1 MQNELI
7 LHPALFPYL
16 IPCCLLEN
24 SLQNLIPHLTNG
36 PYFAIFLSLFYF
48 YIGVRLSGRF
58 KTPLLSPL
66 LVCVVLTITTLNLLG
81 LSYEDYMQGG
91 KYIHFFLTP
100 VTVLLVVPLY
110 KQLHL
115 LKENFLVIISGV
127 TVGAVVAITSIV
139 TLGRLF
145 GVSKEVL
152 ISIMP
157 KSVTAGIGMP
167 LAEEFGGLASI
178 AAFSIV
184 YTGIF
189 GAIAG
194 DFLLTILKLN
204 DPVTY
209 GVSMGVSAH
218 AMGTSKSMEKGE
230 AYGSLAG
237 LCIALCGMITV
248 ALFPIFV
255 NFLP

>member
-1 MQNELI
+1 MPNDFLSDMMS
-7 LHPALFPYL
+7 HM
-16 IPCCLLEN
+16 
-24 SLQNLIPHLTNG
+24 TGG
-36 PYFAIFLSLFYF
+36 PYFAIFLSLLFF
-48 YIGVRLSGRF
+48 YIGVLLSNRF

-66 LVCVVLTITTLNLLG
+66 LVCVVLTITTLRLLG
-81 LSYEDYMQGG
+81 ISYEEYMKGG
-91 KYIHFFLTP
+91 QYIHFFLTP

-110 KQLHL
+110 KQLPL
-115 LKENFLVIISGV
+115 LRKNFWVIISGV
-127 TVGAVVAITSIV
+127 TVGAIVAITSIV
-139 TLGRLF
+139 VLGRLF
-145 GVSKEVL
+145 GISKEVL

-184 YTGIF
+184 YTGIA
-189 GAIAG
+189 GAIIG
-194 DFLLTILKLN
+194 DFLLTKLKLD

-230 AYGSLAG
+230 EYGSLAG
-237 LCIALCGMITV
+237 LCIALCGIITV
-248 ALFPIFV
+248 ILFPLYM
-255 NFLP
+255 NLLP